1 MPKKMFKDKIGILM
15 ILLLLLLLVGVRAYE
30 NKLFYDP
37 FLDFFKTEFQHQD
50 LPQFDAL
57 QLFLGLLF
65 RYVINMIL
73 SLGVL
78 YFLFREKQ
86 IMVVAFWMYVFF
98 FSVLIFSFFLLLFY
112 NPDYMMLFYVRRF
125 LIQPLFLILFVPAF
139 YYQKFVK

>member
-37 FLDFFKTEFQHQD
+37 FLDFQHQD